1 MTKPRKAN
9 KMGKRIFSLVLGI
22 YFSLLQFSFAAATRP
37 VYAQNG
43 MVVSASRWASE
54 VGVEILK
61 QGGNAVDAAVATGF
75 ALAVTYPQAGN
86 IGGGG
91 FMVARFR
98 NGLTFTLDYREKAP
112 ALAFRDMYLDS
123 AGNVLPGASLSGVLA
138 AGVPGS
144 VDGLLKAWETYGS
157 GRISR
162 QQLLRPA
169 IYLALHGFPLTR
181 RYAQLLNAYR
191 DFFAQDDG
199 AAKVFIKRD
208 GTSWQEGDRLIQ
220 RDLARTLK
228 LIARYGREGFY
239 EGKVADYIVA
249 EMQAGNGIITHEDLQ
264 NYHSKFRPPMEGSYK
279 NYTIISM
286 GPPSSGGVLLV
297 EMLNMLESFP
307 LDSLGWN
314 SSAYVHLLTEVERRA
329 YADRAE
335 LLGDSDFW
343 DVPVATLTSKYYAR
357 ERIRDFDPIS
367 ATPSSSI
374 YAGLPPPAESQ
385 ETTHYSVV
393 DKEGNAV
400 SVTTTINTSFGCGV
414 LVEGAGFFLNNE
426 MDDFSLK
433 PGVPN
438 VYGLVGNEANAI
450 QAGQRPLSSMT
461 PTIVLRDGQLF
472 MVIGTPGGSKIITTV
487 LQVILN
493 VVEFDMDI
501 QEAVAAPRVHSQWL
515 PDIIFAEPW
524 ALSVDVQRNL
534 EQKGHVL
541 QIYPGDAIGRANGIL
556 ILEDGLYGGADPR
569 GENEAVGY

>member
-1 MTKPRKAN
+1 MQKRKL
-9 KMGKRIFSLVLGI
+9 I
-22 YFSLLQFSFAAATRP
+22 LLICTFFLSIESSFGAAELP
-37 VYAQNG
+37 VYAREG

-91 FMVARFR
+91 FMVARLQD
-98 NGLTFTLDYREKAP
+98 GLTFTLDYREKAP

-123 AGNVLPGASLSGVLA
+123 AGNVLPGGSLSGVLA

-144 VDGLLKAWETYGS
+144 VEGLLKAWETYGS

-181 RYAQLLNAYR
+181 RYARLLNAYR

-208 GTSWQEGDRLIQ
+208 GTPWQEGDRLIQ

-228 LIARYGREGFY
+228 LIARYGRDGFY
-239 EGKVADYIVA
+239 TGKVADHIVA
-249 EMQAGNGIITHEDLQ
+249 EMQSGGGIITHDDLN
-264 NYHSKFRPPMEGSYK
+264 NYHAQFRPPVEGSYK

-286 GPPSSGGVLLV
+286 GPPSSGGILLV

-307 LDSLGWN
+307 LDTLGWN

-343 DVPVATLTSKYYAR
+343 EIPVATLISKYYAR
-357 ERIRDFDPIS
+357 ERIRDFDPNT
-367 ATPSSSI
+367 ATPSAAV

-393 DKEGNAV
+393 DGEGNAV

-438 VYGLVGNEANAI
+438 AYGLIGNEANAI

-493 VVEFDMDI
+493 VVEFQMDI
-501 QEAVAAPRVHSQWL
+501 QAAVAAPRVHSQWL
-515 PDIIFAEPW
+515 PDFIFAEPW

-534 EQKGHVL
+534 ERRGHAL

-569 GENEAVGY
+569 GENKAIGY

>member
-1 MTKPRKAN
+1 MVCN
-9 KMGKRIFSLVLGI
+9 FFFSLE
-22 YFSLLQFSFAAATRP
+22 SSFGAASHP
-37 VYAQNG
+37 VYAREG

-91 FMVARFR
+91 FMVARIQD
-98 NGLTFTLDYREKAP
+98 GLTFTLDYREKAP

-123 AGNVLPGASLSGVLA
+123 AGNVIPGRSLSGVLA

-162 QQLLRPA
+162 QQLLRPV

-181 RYAQLLNAYR
+181 RYAQLLNVYR

-199 AAKVFIKRD
+199 AAQVFIKHD
-208 GTSWQEGDRLIQ
+208 GTPWQEGDRLIQ
-220 RDLARTLK
+220 KDLARTLK

-239 EGKVADYIVA
+239 TGKVADYIVA
-249 EMQAGNGIITHEDLQ
+249 EMKTGAGLITYDDLK
-264 NYHSKFRPPMEGSYK
+264 NYHAKFRPPVEGSYK

-286 GPPSSGGVLLV
+286 GPPSSGGVLLI

-307 LDSLGWN
+307 VDSLGWN

-335 LLGDSDFW
+335 LLGDADFW
-343 DVPVATLTSKYYAR
+343 EVPVATLTSKYYAR
-357 ERIRDFDPIS
+357 ERMRDFDPTS
-367 ATPSSSI
+367 TTPSASV
-374 YAGLPPPAESQ
+374 YAGLPPPTESQ

-393 DKEGNAV
+393 DREGNAV

-438 VYGLVGNEANAI
+438 VYGLVGNETNAI

-472 MVIGTPGGSKIITTV
+472 IVIGTPGGSTIITTV

-493 VVEFDMDI
+493 VVEFEMDI
-501 QEAVAAPRVHSQWL
+501 QEAIVAPRVHSQWL

-534 EQKGHVL
+534 ERRGHTL
-541 QIYPGDAIGRANGIL
+541 QIYPGNAIGRANGIL

-569 GENEAVGY
+569 GENAAIGY

>member
-1 MTKPRKAN
+1 MRKRTLLILVCN
-9 KMGKRIFSLVLGI
+9 FFFSLE
-22 YFSLLQFSFAAATRP
+22 SSFGAASHP
-37 VYAQNG
+37 VYAREG

-91 FMVARFR
+91 FMVARIQD
-98 NGLTFTLDYREKAP
+98 GLTFTLDYREKAP

-123 AGNVLPGASLSGVLA
+123 AGNVIPGRSLSGVLA

-162 QQLLRPA
+162 QQLLRPV

-181 RYAQLLNAYR
+181 RYAQLLNVYR

-199 AAKVFIKRD
+199 AAQVFIKHD
-208 GTSWQEGDRLIQ
+208 GTPWQEGDRLIQ
-220 RDLARTLK
+220 KDLARTLK

-239 EGKVADYIVA
+239 TGKVADYIVA
-249 EMQAGNGIITHEDLQ
+249 EMKTGAGLITYDDLK
-264 NYHSKFRPPMEGSYK
+264 NYHAKFRPPVEGSYK

-286 GPPSSGGVLLV
+286 GPPSSGGVLLI

-307 LDSLGWN
+307 VDSLGWN

-335 LLGDSDFW
+335 LLGDADFW
-343 DVPVATLTSKYYAR
+343 EVPVATLTSKYYAR
-357 ERIRDFDPIS
+357 ERMRDFDPTS
-367 ATPSSSI
+367 TTPSASV
-374 YAGLPPPAESQ
+374 YAGLPPPTESQ

-393 DKEGNAV
+393 DREGNAV
-400 SVTTTINTSFGCGV
+400 SATTTINTSFGCGV

-438 VYGLVGNEANAI
+438 VYGLVGNETNAI

-472 MVIGTPGGSKIITTV
+472 IVIGTPGGSTIITTV

-493 VVEFDMDI
+493 VVEFEMDI
-501 QEAVAAPRVHSQWL
+501 QEAIVAPRVHSQWL

-534 EQKGHVL
+534 ERRGHTL
-541 QIYPGDAIGRANGIL
+541 QIYPGNAIGRANGIL

-569 GENEAVGY
+569 GENAAIGY